1 MMNMSDNNTIQLL
14 TEIKEQ
20 LKANNIVL
28 TDIKTTLQN
37 DRSSMWK
44 LLMLVIGGAFALIG
58 IKLVLP

>member
-1 MMNMSDNNTIQLL
+1 MSDSNMIQLL

>member
-1 MMNMSDNNTIQLL
+1 MNMSDSNMIQLL